1 VAGSRPDDGPGRC
14 DDGPVTGERVST
26 ESSGG
31 VAVSTPS
38 GSPTAPLRIHA
49 ERAART
55 LAIDWADGHA
65 TVYDF
70 TALRW
75 LCPCAYCRGEA
86 GMPGWLDSAPTLT
99 DEQTRMTDI
108 HLVGNYAVSPHW
120 GDGHSTGF
128 YTYALLRDRCPCPE
142 CSAMRA
148 REEPAQGAR
157 PPAAG
162 THDEHRDLRQQ
173 HDSSHRHETETATPP
188 SGHSHD

>member
-1 VAGSRPDDGPGRC
+1 MTS
-14 DDGPVTGERVST
+14 ERDSI
-26 ESSGG
+26 ESSTGG
-31 VAVSTPS
+31 PSTATAPAPS
-38 GSPTAPLRIHA
+38 GSSPTPPTGSPTGSPTAPLKIHA
-49 ERAART
+49 DRAAAT

-99 DEQTRMTDI
+99 AEQTRMTDI

-128 YTYALLRDRCPCPE
+128 YTFNLLRDRCPCPI
-142 CSAMRA
+142 CTARRA
-148 REEPAQGAR
+148 QSGQHHEDGHGAR
-157 PPAAG
+157 PESG
-162 THDEHRDLRQQ
+162 HQ
-173 HDSSHRHETETATPP
+173 HD
-188 SGHSHD
+188 